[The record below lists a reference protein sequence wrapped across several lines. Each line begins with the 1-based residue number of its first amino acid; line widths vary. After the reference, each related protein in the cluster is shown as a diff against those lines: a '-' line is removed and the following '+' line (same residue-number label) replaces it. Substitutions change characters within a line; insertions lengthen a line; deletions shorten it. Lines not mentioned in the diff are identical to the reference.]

1 MRVRIERKLNLKCA
15 AMTELY
21 IDGKRECVAEINA
34 ETLDDVDIPVHRD
47 AEKIW
52 AEFEADVEIIER
64 ETDYGAVY
72 RAAVVRNIHD
82 CVIGG
87 GRKMMV

>member
-21 IDGKRECVAEINA
+21 IDGKREYVAEINA
-34 ETLDDVDIPVHRD
+34 ETLVDVDIPVHMD

-52 AEFEADVEIIER
+52 VEFEADVEIEEIEAWFGVCR
-64 ETDYGAVY
+64 IAK
-72 RAAVVRNIHD
+72 VRDIHD
-82 CVIGG
+82 SI
-87 GRKMMV
+87 

>member
-21 IDGKRECVAEINA
+21 VDGKREYVSEITA
-34 ETLDDVDIPVHRD
+34 ETSVDIDIPVHRD

-52 AEFEADVEIIER
+52 IEFEADVEIEEIEAWFGVCR
-64 ETDYGAVY
+64 IAK
-72 RAAVVRNIHD
+72 VRDIHD
-82 CVIGG
+82 CA
-87 GRKMMV
+87 

>member
-21 IDGKRECVAEINA
+21 VDGKREYVSEITPDASEIN
-34 ETLDDVDIPVHRD
+34 IPVHMESER
-47 AEKIW
+47 IW
-52 AEFEADVEIIER
+52 IEFEADVEVLEKR
-64 ETDYGAVY
+64 TDYGTAY
-72 RAAVVRNIHD
+72 RVAMVRNIHD

-87 GRKMMV
+87 KDD

>member
-21 IDGKRECVAEINA
+21 VDGKREYVSEVNPDVPLSEIN
-34 ETLDDVDIPVHRD
+34 IPVHMESER
-47 AEKIW
+47 IW
-52 AEFEADVEIIER
+52 IEFEADVEIIER
-64 ETDYGAVY
+64 NCGAKV
-72 RAAVVRNIHD
+72 AVVRNIHD

-87 GRKMMV
+87 KDD

>member
-21 IDGKRECVAEINA
+21 IDGKREYVAEI
-34 ETLDDVDIPVHRD
+34 TPDVPLSEINIPVHMESER
-47 AEKIW
+47 IW
-52 AEFEADVEIIER
+52 IEFEADIEVLEKR
-64 ETDYGAVY
+64 TDYGTTCRVAM
-72 RAAVVRNIHD
+72 VRNIHD

-87 GRKMMV
+87 KDD